1 MLKFLQERVN
11 KTTKELDQAD
21 AAARSEALLQQLAER
36 QARVRDL
43 TRKLAA
49 KLDKD
54 SQSEAGR

>member
-21 AAARSEALLQQLAER
+21 AATRSEALLQQLAER

>member
-21 AAARSEALLQQLAER
+21 SAVRSDALLQQLAER

-54 SQSEAGR
+54 SEAGR